1 MSDAVSTRASSQ
13 VTLREAAPEDAGACA
28 RILFEAFGAIHDQ
41 HRFPRDFPTP
51 EAATAMMGTWI
62 PHPSVWGVVA
72 ERDGRVVGSNFLDE
86 RNPIRGVGPITVAPD
101 GQSSGVGRKLM
112 EAVIERGG
120 DAPGIRLLQDS
131 FNMSSLSLYRSL
143 GFLVKEPVAMA
154 SGQPRSRPPDG
165 VEVRS
170 LRAEDLGGCEALCE
184 RVHGF
189 ARTKEVEDA
198 LRALACF
205 VALRDGRVT
214 AYATSV
220 SFWAAN
226 HGVAETEEDMKAL
239 LLGAAASMD
248 EPLGL
253 LIPLR
258 SGLLGWCLD
267 EGLRLVK
274 PMNLMALGEYQGPR
288 GSWFPSVLY

>member
-1 MSDAVSTRASSQ
+1 MSDAVSTRASGQ
-13 VTLREAAPEDAGACA
+13 VTLREATPDDAGACA
-28 RILFEAFGAIHDQ
+28 RILFDAFGGIHDQ
-41 HRFPRDFPTP
+41 HRFPRDFPKP
-51 EAATAMMGTWI
+51 EAATAMMGMWI

-72 ERDGRVVGSNFLDE
+72 ERDGRIVGSNFLDE

-101 GQSSGVGRKLM
+101 GQGSGVGRKLM

-131 FNMSSLSLYRSL
+131 FNMSSLSLYRTL
-143 GFLVKEPVAMA
+143 GFEVKEPVVVA
-154 SGQPRSRPPDG
+154 SGEPRSRPLEG
-165 VEVRS
+165 VEVRP

-189 ARTKEVEDA
+189 ARTNELENA

-205 VALRDGRVT
+205 VALRDGRLT

-220 SFWAAN
+220 NFWAAN
-226 HGVAETEEDMKAL
+226 HGVAETKEDMKAL
-239 LLGAAASMD
+239 LLGAAASID

-253 LIPLR
+253 LVPLR
-258 SGLLGWCLD
+258 SGLLGWCLG
-267 EGLRLVK
+267 EGLRLIK
-274 PMNLMALGEYQGPR
+274 PMNLMALGEYREPQ